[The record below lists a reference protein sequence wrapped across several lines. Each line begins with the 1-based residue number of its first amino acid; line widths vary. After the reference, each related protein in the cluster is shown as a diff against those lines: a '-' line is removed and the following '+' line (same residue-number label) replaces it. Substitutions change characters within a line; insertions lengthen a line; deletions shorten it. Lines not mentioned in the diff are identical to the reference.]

1 MSAGVP
7 EAAAVF
13 GLVTGLISLVKLAY
27 EIISSAKGRAPSWAE
42 IMKAQL
48 PNVQK
53 LLEEAQK
60 TKQEH
65 GYVWEREQVRDSV
78 IKTEYSCKALQ
89 KIIEEVCPDDETGRR
104 QRVWIATKAV
114 LRNKKRDAQS
124 NLMEIY
130 QSLDVLKGHLIITNT
145 KMLEDLK
152 LALDNLQ
159 DDSGDEGSY
168 NAARDQYINR
178 SSGNMITH
186 SGNHGKS
193 FHVNSIG
200 TFSDYG
206 PPREN

>member
-13 GLVTGLISLVKLAY
+13 GLVTGSISLVKLTY
-27 EIISSAKGRAPSWAE
+27 EIVSSAKGRAPSWAE
-42 IMKAQL
+42 VMKAQL
-48 PNVQK
+48 PNVQS
-53 LLEEAQK
+53 LLEDAQN
-60 TKQEH
+60 TKHEH
-65 GYVWEREQVRDSV
+65 DSVWKQEQVRDSV
-78 IKTEYSCKALQ
+78 IKTESSCNALQ

-124 NLMEIY
+124 SLMQIY
-130 QSLDVLKGHLIITNT
+130 QGLDVLKGHLIITNT

-168 NAARDQYINR
+168 HAARDQYINR

-186 SGNHGKS
+186 SGNYGKS
-193 FHVNSIG
+193 FHVNTIG
-200 TFSDYG
+200 TFNDQVT
-206 PPREN
+206 PRKN

>member
-13 GLVTGLISLVKLAY
+13 GLVTGSIGLVKLTY

-42 IMKAQL
+42 IMKEQL
-48 PNVQK
+48 PNVQI
-53 LLEEAQK
+53 LLEDAQN

-65 GYVWEREQVRDSV
+65 DPVWIQVRDS
-78 IKTEYSCKALQ
+78 IARTESSCQALK

-114 LRNKKRDAQS
+114 LRNKKKDARS

-145 KMLEDLK
+145 KMLQDLK
-152 LALDNLQ
+152 LALNNFQ

-168 NAARDQYINR
+168 HAARDQFINR
-178 SSGNMITH
+178 SSGNMISH
-186 SGNHGKS
+186 SGDYGKI
-193 FHVNSIG
+193 FHVNNIG

-206 PPREN
+206 PPRES